1 MMGKIISLMVQDT
14 KLMVRNAIFWVIT
27 VTLILI
33 VLSVHFLIPGDF
45 NSSGQHLVSWN
56 LDTVY
61 PGITPLESREAVEE
75 SVRKDGTIGLI
86 QEGDTIIL
94 IHPGLSEKT
103 QNALMAALFGEPG
116 DYNIRSLTLRQNT
129 GIIPENIRL
138 APVFICFEAVVLGFL
153 MAGILMLSEK
163 EQKTIKAYRVSP
175 GGTLAYVI
183 SKALVFGIF
192 GTIYALLM
200 AVLIVG
206 FDFNWP
212 GFILLA
218 FVSSVL
224 FTLLG
229 LTVTVF
235 FSDMSNWFFTA
246 VLILVINMTT
256 MVSYS
261 APAFSPFW
269 IRFIPSYTIIFGFED
284 VLFGAG
290 RDIAQALIITSA
302 EAAVLF
308 AAACALV
315 RKKLLK
321 AGRSMT

>member
-1 MMGKIISLMVQDT
+1 MMGKIISLMVRDT

-33 VLSVHFLIPGDF
+33 VLTVHFLIPGDF
-45 NSSGQHLVSWN
+45 NSSGRRLVSWN
-56 LDTVY
+56 LDAAY

-75 SVRKDGTIGLI
+75 SVRRDGTIGFI

-94 IHPGLSEKT
+94 VHPGLSEKA
-103 QNALMAALFGEPG
+103 QNALMATLFAEPG
-116 DYNIRSLTLRQNT
+116 DYDIRSLTLRRNT

-163 EQKTIKAYRVSP
+163 EQKRIKAYRVSP
-175 GGTLAYVI
+175 GGALAYVI
-183 SKALVFGIF
+183 SKALIFGIF

-200 AVLIVG
+200 AVLIIG

-229 LTVTVF
+229 LAVTVF
-235 FSDMSNWFFTA
+235 FNDMSNWFFTA
-246 VLILVINMTT
+246 VLILAINMTT

-261 APAFSPFW
+261 VPAFSPFW
-269 IRFIPSYTIIFGFED
+269 IRLIPSYTIIFGFED

-290 RDIAQALIITSA
+290 RNIARALIITSV
-302 EAAVLF
+302 EAAALF

-315 RKKLLK
+315 RIKLLK